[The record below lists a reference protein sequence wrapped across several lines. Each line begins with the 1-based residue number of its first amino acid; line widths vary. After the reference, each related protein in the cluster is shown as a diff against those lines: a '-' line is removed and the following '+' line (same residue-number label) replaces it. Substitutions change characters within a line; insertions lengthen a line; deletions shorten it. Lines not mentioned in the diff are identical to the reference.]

1 MYWLRIL
8 RRGLQIRSDL
18 HCLNLIKKLKNMKFY
33 IEVNGAQVEAQSN
46 ETVLDT
52 LKRNGIQVPTLCH
65 MKNFIPTGTCRI
77 CVVEDKV
84 SGKLIPSCSFP
95 VNPGMKLETH
105 SARVIESRKTI
116 VELLLSNH
124 PDDCLYCVRN
134 KNCEL
139 QSLAKEHHVV
149 ERRIRGEKNSFKM
162 DHSGRSIVRDPEK
175 CILCGRCVRIC
186 EETMGVSAIDFINRG
201 SKTLIGTTFNRGL
214 NTSSCVNCG
223 QCIMVCPTGALSEKI
238 NIDEVQSALRD
249 PKKIPVVQY
258 APSITI
264 SLAEEFGLP
273 AGTDMNG
280 VLNAALR
287 RIGFKHVF
295 DTSFSADLTIMEEA
309 SELIQRVVNKGTL
322 PMITSCCPAWVKYAE
337 TFAPEFLPNLSSCK
351 SPQQMMGAV
360 IKSYFAEMIEAE
372 PKDIYSVSIMPCT
385 AKKFECDRDTMVREG
400 VMDVDAVL
408 TTREII
414 ELIKWYGIDLRNI
427 RPEIA
432 DSPMGMRSSAGK
444 VFGASGGVMMAAL
457 RSGYKFLT
465 GNELNQYKIDEIWGM
480 DGHKEAKVKISDD
493 LTLGVAVVSGL
504 ANAQKLLDEVKN
516 GRTDL
521 HFIEVMTCPGGCIA
535 GGGQR
540 IGTQIPELKM
550 RVDALDE
557 IDEKE
562 SLKVSHKNPEIL
574 DLYDKYLGKPLGHKS
589 HELLHTH
596 YSPRN
601 TMK

>member
-1 MYWLRIL
+1 
-8 RRGLQIRSDL
+8 
-18 HCLNLIKKLKNMKFY
+18 MKFH
-33 IEVNGAQVEAQSN
+33 IEINGARVEAQSG
-46 ETVLDT
+46 ETILDT
-52 LKRNGIQVPTLCH
+52 LKRSGIQIPTLCH

-77 CVVEDKV
+77 CVVEDMN
-84 SGKLIPSCSFP
+84 SGKLIPACSFP
-95 VNPGMKLETH
+95 VTEGMKLLTH
-105 SARVIESRKTI
+105 SSRVIESRKTI

-124 PDDCLYCVRN
+124 PDDCLYCVRS

-149 ERRIRGEKNSFKM
+149 ERRIRGQKNGHKM
-162 DHSGRSIVRDPEK
+162 DHSGTSIVRDPDK

-201 SKTLIGTTFNRGL
+201 SKTIIGTTFNRGL

-223 QCIMVCPTGALSEKI
+223 QCIMVCPTGALSEKT
-238 NIDEVQSALRD
+238 NITQVQAAFTD
-249 PKKIPVVQY
+249 PNKHMVAQY

-287 RIGFKHVF
+287 RMGFKNVF

-309 SELIQRVVNKGTL
+309 SELIQRVVTGGKL
-322 PMITSCCPAWVKYAE
+322 PMITSCCPAWIKYAE
-337 TFAPEFLPNLSSCK
+337 TFADDFIPNLSTCK

-360 IKSYFAEMIEAE
+360 IKSFFAETAGLKPENIF
-372 PKDIYSVSIMPCT
+372 SVSIMPCT
-385 AKKFECDRDTMVREG
+385 AKKFECERDTMGREG
-400 VMDVDAVL
+400 VNDVDVVL
-408 TTREII
+408 TTRELIDM
-414 ELIKWYGIDLRNI
+414 IKWYGIDLRTI
-427 RPEIA
+427 RPELP
-432 DSPMGMRSSAGK
+432 DSPLSIRSSAGK
-444 VFGASGGVMMAAL
+444 AFGASGGVMQAAI
-457 RSGYKFLT
+457 RTAYKKLT
-465 GNELNQYKIDEIWGM
+465 GNELVRYKVEEVWGM
-480 DGHKEAKVKISDD
+480 QGRKEAKIRVNEN
-493 LTLGVAVVSGL
+493 LELGVAVVSGL
-504 ANAQKLLDEVKN
+504 SNAKALLDEIRN
-516 GRTDL
+516 GRSDI

-540 IGTQIPELKM
+540 IGSQIEEIKS

-562 SLKVSHKNPEIL
+562 SLKVSHRNPEIIQ
-574 DLYDKYLGKPLGHKS
+574 LYEKYLGEPLGHKS

-596 YSPRN
+596 YNKRN
-601 TMK
+601 TIK